1 MAAAYKEVNRVSYGQ
16 GDKLQLIMDAAY
28 ELFGSN
34 GFYETKM
41 SDIADKAGIAKG
53 TLYLYFESKEQL
65 FTVMMMQGFEQFL
78 QELDQG
84 LLERDS
90 LEGSLGFVAE
100 HHLEYYYNR
109 REYTKLFFKAP
120 NKDPEMM
127 EALCNFMKSY
137 VQRIASS
144 MEDFNLPDPL
154 LHAKSFIGMLDML
167 KMDILF
173 NPTFSNQDLRQRIQ
187 FASELFVNGC
197 KQGIP
202 L

>member
-1 MAAAYKEVNRVSYGQ
+1 MSYGQ
-16 GDKLQLIMDAAY
+16 SDKLQLIMNAAY

-41 SDIADKAGIAKG
+41 SEIADKAGIAKG

-65 FTVMMMQGFEQFL
+65 FAAIIMRSFEQFL

-84 LLERDS
+84 LLEHDT
-90 LEGSLGFVAE
+90 LEGSLTFIAE
-100 HHLEYYYNR
+100 HHLEHYYKR

-127 EALCNFMKSY
+127 GALCNFMQSY
-137 VQRIASS
+137 VQRIAST
-144 MEDFNLPDPL
+144 MEGFDLPDPL

-173 NPTFSNQDLRQRIQ
+173 DPTFSIHDLRQRIQ
-187 FASELFVNGC
+187 FASELFQNGC
-197 KQGIP
+197 KQVMP
-202 L
+202 LS

>member
-1 MAAAYKEVNRVSYGQ
+1 MSYGQ
-16 GDKLQLIMDAAY
+16 SDKLQLIMNAAY

-41 SDIADKAGIAKG
+41 SEIADKAGIAKG

-65 FTVMMMQGFEQFL
+65 FAAIIMRSFEQFL

-84 LLERDS
+84 LLERDTF
-90 LEGSLGFVAE
+90 EGSLTFIAE
-100 HHLEYYYNR
+100 HHLEHYYKR

-127 EALCNFMKSY
+127 GALCNFMQSY
-137 VQRIASS
+137 VQRIAST
-144 MEDFNLPDPL
+144 MENFDLPDPL

-173 NPTFSNQDLRQRIQ
+173 DPTFSIHDLRRRIQ
-187 FASELFVNGC
+187 FASELFQNGC
-197 KQGIP
+197 KQGMP
-202 L
+202 LS